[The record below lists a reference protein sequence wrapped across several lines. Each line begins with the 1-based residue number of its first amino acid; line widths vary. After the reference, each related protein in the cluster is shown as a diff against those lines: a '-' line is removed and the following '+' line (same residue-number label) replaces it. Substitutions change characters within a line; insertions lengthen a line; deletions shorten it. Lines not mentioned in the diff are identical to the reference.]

1 MKEYL
6 ALLQDIMNSG
16 VDRSN
21 RTGIDTRSVFGRQ
34 MRFDLSQG
42 FPAVTTKTLAWKP
55 LVAELLWFLEGSVDE
70 RRLAELQYGKPREQL
85 IDKKTIWTAN
95 ADHQG
100 VELGYTNTD
109 TVKLLGKIYGYQ
121 WRNFGETVNN
131 SGIDQ
136 IAWLI
141 NEIKTNPDSRRLIL
155 SAWNPNDLSGMALP
169 PCHTMSQFYVLD
181 GKLSCQLYQRSGDV
195 FLGVPF
201 NIASYALLTHIIAR
215 ECNLVVGDFVH
226 TLGDA
231 HIYHNHFE
239 AVREQLTRHTKPL
252 PTLHID
258 EEFSLCRVMAGK
270 TKLNEL
276 NSISLVGY
284 TPDPAIRAP
293 MAI

>member
-1 MKEYL
+1 
-6 ALLQDIMNSG
+6 MNSG

-85 IDKKTIWTAN
+85 IGKKTIWTAN

-293 MAI
+293 MAV